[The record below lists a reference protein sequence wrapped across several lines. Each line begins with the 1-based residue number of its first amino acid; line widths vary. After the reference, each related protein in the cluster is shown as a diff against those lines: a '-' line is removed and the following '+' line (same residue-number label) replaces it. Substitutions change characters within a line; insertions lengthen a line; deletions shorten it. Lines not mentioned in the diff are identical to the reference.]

1 MKLKSMQKKSW
12 KNLRAYSKTMQK
24 KKKLIKQ
31 IVYSKISKVR
41 TISINLETMSFIVLS
56 SKI

>member
-1 MKLKSMQKKSW
+1 MKLKSMQKKIG
-12 KNLRAYSKTMQK
+12 KNLRAYSKTSK

-31 IVYSKISKVR
+31 IFYSKISKVR